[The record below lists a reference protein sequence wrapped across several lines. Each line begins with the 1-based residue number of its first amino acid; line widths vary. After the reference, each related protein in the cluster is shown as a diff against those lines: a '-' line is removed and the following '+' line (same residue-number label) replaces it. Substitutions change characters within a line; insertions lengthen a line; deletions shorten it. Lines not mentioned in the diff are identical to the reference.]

1 MTGPPWRYIADDDA
15 SATSGLAADEWL
27 MTAYH
32 GSLGGPPGGPD
43 KPPPTLRLYTYRPH
57 CVLVGRFQNVE
68 AEVRLEECE
77 RRGIAINRRPTGG
90 GTIMMGTGQLGV
102 AVVTSLDYPGSPT
115 GPREAIHTYAQGIV
129 AGLEGL
135 GIRAACRGK
144 NDLEVGG
151 RKIAGLGVYV
161 DEERALLF
169 HCSLLVEL
177 DLSLMLSLL
186 NIPLE
191 KLSDRAVAT
200 LGARLTTVSQELG
213 HPVSTDWLRERIV
226 EGFERAF
233 GVSLDPRGFEPGEV
247 EGIARLEQEKYLT
260 PEWVY
265 QRQPPQDT
273 AGSARRKTGAGMLSV
288 HLSLAGEV
296 IKGLVIS
303 GDFFPSS
310 ASVNRLEARLRWSAA
325 ERGAVE
331 TVVKEELRDGDGILG
346 LGAEE
351 LSDLILEAAANAR
364 TQGAC
369 FLRPRPG
376 ERGEGVPA

>member
-1 MTGPPWRYIADDDA
+1 MGEPWRYIADDDA
-15 SATSGLAADEWL
+15 SASSGLAADEWL

-32 GSLGGPPGGPD
+32 GSD
-43 KPPPTLRLYTYRPH
+43 KPPPTLRLYTYHPH
-57 CVLVGRFQNVE
+57 CVLVGRFQNME
-68 AEVRLEECE
+68 AEVRIEECE
-77 RRGIAINRRPTGG
+77 RRGIAVNRRPTGG

-102 AVVTSLDYPGSPT
+102 AVVTSLDSPGSPT

-135 GIRAACRGK
+135 GIRATLRGK

-151 RKIAGLGVYV
+151 RKIAGLGIYV
-161 DEERALLF
+161 DEERAMLF
-169 HCSLLVEL
+169 HCSLLADM
-177 DLSLMLSLL
+177 DLPLMLRLL
-186 NIPLE
+186 NIPLD
-191 KLSDRAVAT
+191 KLSDKAVAA
-200 LGARLTTVSQELG
+200 LEARMTTVSQELG
-213 HPVSTDWLRERIV
+213 RPVDTDWLRERIA
-226 EGFERAF
+226 EGFRRTF
-233 GVSLDPRGFEPGEV
+233 GMSLAPRGFEAGEA
-247 EGIARLEQEKYLT
+247 EGIDRLEHEKYLT

-265 QRQPPQDT
+265 QRQPPRDT
-273 AGSARRKTGAGMLSV
+273 AGTARRKTGAGLLSV

-296 IKGLVIS
+296 VKGLVIS
-303 GDFFPSS
+303 GDFFSSS

-331 TVVKEELRDGDGILG
+331 IAVKEEMRDGDGILG

-364 TQGAC
+364 AQGAC

-376 ERGEGVPA
+376 PSLEGWG